1 MKIPSEIKIGGII
14 YSIELIDE
22 KEDDIHTTEFIGRVI
37 FKDNKIKILN
47 SYKPERQFRTL
58 LHEIIHILD
67 EDLKI
72 GFEENGICRLE
83 TGLYQVLKDNNL
95 IKD

>member
-1 MKIPSEIKIGGII
+1 MKIPKEVKISGII
-14 YSIELIDE
+14 YDIELVDII
-22 KEDDIHTTEFIGRVI
+22 EDDIHNAEFMGRVI
-37 FKDNKIKILN
+37 FKKNKIKILK
-47 SYKPERQFRTL
+47 SYSIEKQFRTL

-83 TGLYQVLKDNNL
+83 AGLFQVLKDNNM